1 MYKQKFLTIK
11 RLFLQWAIK
20 NPKHLCN
27 CKHWNV
33 GFIIKKQLYN
43 FKGATKLYFTHYSC
57 VVIISF
63 ITGLWRSAYS
73 AYSTYSTI
81 SFWKVVF
88 CLSVLSVFF
97 VLNQIFSIKTLKYV
111 LSCHVILLLK
121 HVLSFYLI
129 LLCNFVMWFCYK
141 YQICVIMPCN
151 FAIKICVIILS
162 NFAM

>member
-1 MYKQKFLTIK
+1 M
-11 RLFLQWAIK
+11 
-20 NPKHLCN
+20 
-27 CKHWNV
+27 
-33 GFIIKKQLYN
+33 
-43 FKGATKLYFTHYSC
+43 YFTHYSC

-162 NFAM
+162 NFCYVILLYNFVINIKLFITVLLCKTLFHFGFFKKKSVGQSENKSVKSVIIK